1 MGWTRMANVRIRVL
15 TMVAVILGIATLTGV
30 GFAQSPNT
38 ISGPDLSI
46 YEGYSGQIIVTLD
59 ADVGISG
66 FRVELA
72 LPETGEAAITN
83 AQVGAGFALSH
94 VDVRS
99 ATSTLVMA
107 VDLMNNHNAAGAIP
121 IFTVDVAGLNPGST
135 VLSVSVLKLDDDGG
149 VPITATV
156 LPIGVTVKALPVV
169 HGVKVADLNGDG
181 LAEDI
186 NGNGVLD
193 FNDMVLLFQQM
204 GSAEFQNNYELFD
217 WNSNGAIDF
226 NDVVEMFRRAIL
238 GN

>member
-1 MGWTRMANVRIRVL
+1 MGWKRMTNVRIRVL
-15 TMVAVILGIATLTGV
+15 TMVAVILGIVTLNGV

-66 FRVELA
+66 FSVELA

-107 VDLMNNHNAAGAIP
+107 VDLMNNHNTAGAIP
-121 IFTVDVAGLNPGST
+121 IFTVDVAGLNPCST
-135 VLSVSVLKLDDDGG
+135 VLSVSVLKLDDDRRA
-149 VPITATV
+149 P
-156 LPIGVTVKALPVV
+156 
-169 HGVKVADLNGDG
+169 
-181 LAEDI
+181 
-186 NGNGVLD
+186 
-193 FNDMVLLFQQM
+193 LFQH
-204 GSAEFQNNYELFD
+204 SRL
-217 WNSNGAIDF
+217 S
-226 NDVVEMFRRAIL
+226 RRAS
-238 GN
+238 G